1 MANISVAVTS
11 YPGTIDTRTTLVDGT
26 GNDTI
31 QAIHHNGVASAVI
44 SIETELG
51 TDPAGSLTDVATR
64 LNVALNADGTVRS
77 TVVAA
82 GAGASVA
89 YSARSEEH
97 TS

>member
-1 MANISVAVTS
+1 MANITTSLTS
-11 YPGTIDTRTTLVDGT
+11 YPGTQDTRTTLVDGT

-31 QAIHHNGVASAVI
+31 QAIHHNGVASAIVAV
-44 SIETELG
+44 ETELG

-89 YSARSEEH
+89 
-97 TS
+97 